1 MTTEP
6 SATDDLRS
14 LLLRGETASLECKSA
29 KGGFPK
35 SFWESYSAFANTDGG
50 TIVLGVSEPR
60 KGTFAVDG
68 VARPDILVKT
78 LWDTVN
84 NPDKVSA
91 NVLFD
96 RHVRAKTLDGKTVVV
111 VDVPR
116 ADRADRPVYVGRDVF
131 RGTFRRNGEGDYRC
145 PRESVLAMLRD
156 QSREPSDGAVAEEL
170 TVADLNAE
178 SVRRYHTL
186 LSNLKPD
193 HVWTRLPDEELLVK
207 IGAAVRGRDGMI
219 RPTVAGL
226 VCFGDFVSILRVLP
240 DFFLDYRDRIG
251 ADERWSD
258 RVCSSDG
265 TWSGN
270 VFDFFFRVHPRLT
283 ADLKVPFSMRDS
295 VTRIDD
301 TPAHKALR
309 EALANA
315 LIHADWRGRC
325 GVVVEK
331 TFRRIVISNPGAFRI
346 PKPVAIAGGTS
357 DARNANIFNI
367 FSLVDIGERSGSGLC
382 NLFAVWDQNGF
393 PFPTIEENFDP
404 DRVVLT
410 ISTEATGEKTVP
422 TTTKTAVTT
431 EKTTKKIA
439 ATTTNPTET
448 AEKTREKIEEIRE
461 KTRENAGP
469 TREEF
474 GENAVQKNE
483 FDGHAEGE
491 SHGDDKNT
499 AARIVAFLGSNPSAT
514 QDNLAAIAG
523 ITVKGVEWHL
533 KKLKAAGRLRRVGP
547 ARGGHWEVVET
558 TV

>member
-1 MTTEP
+1 MTTKL

-14 LLLRGETASLECKSA
+14 LLVRGETASLECKSA

-68 VARPDILVKT
+68 VARPDVLVKT

-207 IGAAVRGRDGMI
+207 IGAAVRGRDGI
-219 RPTVAGL
+219 VRPTVAGL

-393 PFPTIEENFDP
+393 PSPTIEENFDP

-410 ISTEATGEKTVP
+410 ISTEATGANTREKTTSTKEKTGEKPDP
-422 TTTKTAVTT
+422 TTTKPA
-431 EKTTKKIA
+431 
-439 ATTTNPTET
+439 ET
-448 AEKTREKIEEIRE
+448 AEETREKIAETTTITTTKPDLTTTKPGEGTEEPE
-461 KTRENAGP
+461 C
-469 TREEF
+469 
-474 GENAVQKNE
+474 
-483 FDGHAEGE
+483 
-491 SHGDDKNT
+491 T
-499 AARIVAFLGSNPSAT
+499 AMKI
-514 QDNLAAIAG
+514 LAALQRHPTWSAAELAG
-523 ITVKGVEWHL
+523 KTGLTRDGVNWNL
-533 KKLKAAGRLRRVGP
+533 KRLKAAGRLRRVGP